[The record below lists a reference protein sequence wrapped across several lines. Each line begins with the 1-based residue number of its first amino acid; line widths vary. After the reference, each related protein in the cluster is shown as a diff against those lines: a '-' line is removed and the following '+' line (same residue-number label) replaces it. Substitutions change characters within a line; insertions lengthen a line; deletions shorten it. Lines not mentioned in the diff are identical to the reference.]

1 SSDTIIV
8 GLLSPNRKLF
18 SDNNL
23 QFYEKE
29 STSVQITQILRKLK
43 PAPHEHVL
51 SDGAQIR
58 GTTHTP
64 GMGAHSG
71 DPCDADDEAEREYRQ
86 NHHQLSQ
93 RKSRTSALG
102 SHRWRSS
109 IWSRPLDH

>member
-43 PAPHEHVL
+43 PAP
-51 SDGAQIR
+51 Q
-58 GTTHTP
+58 T
-64 GMGAHSG
+64 
-71 DPCDADDEAEREYRQ
+71 
-86 NHHQLSQ
+86 
-93 RKSRTSALG
+93 RKAM
-102 SHRWRSS
+102 
-109 IWSRPLDH
+109 IPLTVGFKGV